1 MSYSLKSF
9 FPKDDDC
16 TIHLLHDKKRS
27 LCFVLHKNQSSLK
40 YVCQIFYILPLY
52 FSKIN
57 NRHKLHIYDI
67 IILSKIDS
75 YRISDKRILATIDF
89 YAERSKGS
97 VFYREANESYNH
109 HLWERMILENNSF
122 WFF

>member
-40 YVCQIFYILPLY
+40 YVCQIFDTNQFLKGLLY
-52 FSKIN
+52 RKYVTYGDYLSSKNIGV
-57 NRHKLHIYDI
+57 I
-67 IILSKIDS
+67 
-75 YRISDKRILATIDF
+75 YRIGNKEEDLEKTVPNNCSEELRYHWILKKAPMGKQLF
-89 YAERSKGS
+89 SPVGEQ
-97 VFYREANESYNH
+97 
-109 HLWERMILENNSF
+109 
-122 WFF
+122 

>member
-40 YVCQIFYILPLY
+40 YVCQIFDTNQFLKGLLY
-52 FSKIN
+52 RKYVTYGDYLSSKNIGV
-57 NRHKLHIYDI
+57 I
-67 IILSKIDS
+67 
-75 YRISDKRILATIDF
+75 YRISDTRILATIDF
-89 YAERSKGS
+89 YEERSKGS
-97 VFYREANESYNH
+97 VFYREAN
-109 HLWERMILENNSF
+109 
-122 WFF
+122 